1 MMSMGRPRQH
11 NADTAQGLLVAGERL
26 AERDGLDALSVRR
39 LANEV
44 GTTTRAVYSLFG
56 SMDGL
61 VVALGARAFELLG
74 GAVAAL
80 ADTKDPVAD
89 LVAAGLVFRE
99 FSLSHPSLFRIA
111 VQRAAVSRDL
121 AAQFRPAAAAAMAE
135 LARRVARLEED
146 EGLGGRSVHEAASQF
161 HAACEGLAALELRG
175 VPDADGAEAFW
186 RSAVSALVAGFT
198 VPARRTR
205 RSRRP

>member
-1 MMSMGRPRQH
+1 MGRPREH
-11 NADTAQGLLVAGERL
+11 NADTAQALLAGGERL
-26 AERDGLDALSVRR
+26 AEREGVDALSVRR

-80 ADTKDPVAD
+80 ADTKDPVSD

-99 FSLSHPSLFRIA
+99 FILSHPSLFRIA

-135 LARRVARLEED
+135 LARRVARLQEKG
-146 EGLGGRSVHEAASQF
+146 GLGGRSVHEAASQF
-161 HAACEGLAALELRG
+161 HALCEGLAALELRG
-175 VPDADGAEAFW
+175 VLDADGAEAFW
-186 RSAVSALVAGFT
+186 RSALTALVAGFT
-198 VPARRTR
+198 GPAPRTT

>member
-11 NADTAQGLLVAGERL
+11 NVDTAEGLLVAGERL
-26 AERDGLDALSVRR
+26 AERDGVDALSVRR

-161 HAACEGLAALELRG
+161 HALCEGLAALELRG
-175 VPDADGAEAFW
+175 VLDADGAEAFW

>member
-1 MMSMGRPRQH
+1 MGRPREH
-11 NADTAQGLLVAGERL
+11 NADTAQALLAAGERL
-26 AERDGLDALSVRR
+26 AEREGVDALSVRR

-56 SMDGL
+56 SMDGF

-80 ADTKDPVAD
+80 ADTKDPVSD

-111 VQRAAVSRDL
+111 VQRTAVPTDL
-121 AAQFRPAAAAAMAE
+121 VAQFRPAAVAAMAE
-135 LARRVARLEED
+135 LERRVARVHEVD
-146 EGLGGRSVHEAASQF
+146 GLGGRSVHDAASQF
-161 HAACEGLAALELRG
+161 HALCEGLAALELRG
-175 VPDADGAEAFW
+175 MLDGAGAEAFW
-186 RSAVSALVAGFT
+186 RSALSALVAGFT
-198 VPARRTR
+198 VPARRTK
-205 RSRRP
+205 RSKRP

>member
-1 MMSMGRPRQH
+1 MGRPREH
-11 NADTAQGLLVAGERL
+11 NADTAQALLAAGERL
-26 AERDGLDALSVRR
+26 AEREGVDALSVRR

-56 SMDGL
+56 SMDGF

-80 ADTKDPVAD
+80 ADTKDPVSD

-111 VQRAAVSRDL
+111 VQRTAVPTDL
-121 AAQFRPAAAAAMAE
+121 VAQFRPAAVAAMAE
-135 LARRVARLEED
+135 LERRVARVQEVD
-146 EGLGGRSVHEAASQF
+146 GLGGRSVHEAASQF
-161 HAACEGLAALELRG
+161 HALCEGLAALELRG
-175 VPDADGAEAFW
+175 MLDAAGAEAFW
-186 RSAVSALVAGFT
+186 RSALSALVAGFT
-198 VPARRTR
+198 VPARRTK
-205 RSRRP
+205 RSKRP

>member
-1 MMSMGRPRQH
+1 MSMGRPREH
-11 NADTAQGLLVAGERL
+11 NADTAQALLAAGERL
-26 AERDGLDALSVRR
+26 AEREGVDALSVRR

-80 ADTKDPVAD
+80 ADTKDPVSD

-99 FSLSHPSLFRIA
+99 FSRSHPSLFRIA

-135 LARRVARLEED
+135 LVRRVARLQEND
-146 EGLGGRSVHEAASQF
+146 GLGGRSVHEAASQF
-161 HAACEGLAALELRG
+161 HALCEGLAALELRG
-175 VPDADGAEAFW
+175 VLDADGAEALW
-186 RSAVSALVAGFT
+186 RSALTALVAGFT
-198 VPARRTR
+198 GPARPPR

>member
-1 MMSMGRPRQH
+1 MGRPREH
-11 NADTAQGLLVAGERL
+11 NADTAQALLAAGERL
-26 AERDGLDALSVRR
+26 AEREGVDALSVRR
-39 LANEV
+39 LAQEV

-61 VVALGARAFELLG
+61 VIALGARGFELLG

-89 LVAAGLVFRE
+89 LVEAGLVFRE

-111 VQRAAVSRDL
+111 VQRTAVAGDL
-121 AAQFRPAAAAAMAE
+121 AVQFRPAAATAMAQLE
-135 LARRVARLEED
+135 RRVARLQED
-146 EGLGGRSVHEAASQF
+146 NGLGERSVHEAASQF
-161 HAACEGLAALELRG
+161 HALCEGLAALELRG
-175 VPDADGAEAFW
+175 VLSADGAEAFW
-186 RSAVSALVAGFT
+186 RSAFTALVAGFA

-205 RSRRP
+205 RSR

>member
-1 MMSMGRPRQH
+1 MSMGRPREH
-11 NADTAQGLLVAGERL
+11 NADTAQALLTAGERL
-26 AERDGLDALSVRR
+26 AEREGVDALSVRR

-44 GTTTRAVYSLFG
+44 GTSTRAVYSLFG

-89 LVAAGLVFRE
+89 LVEAGLVFRQ

-111 VQRAAVSRDL
+111 VQRTAVAGDV
-121 AAQFRPAAAAAMAE
+121 AMQFRPAAAAAMAE
-135 LARRVARLEED
+135 LARRVCRLQEVD
-146 EGLGGRSVHEAASQF
+146 GLGGRSVHEAASQF
-161 HAACEGLAALELRG
+161 HALCEGLAALELRG
-175 VPDADGAEAFW
+175 VLDAGGAEAFW
-186 RSAVSALVAGFT
+186 RSALTALVAGFT
-198 VPARRTR
+198 VPGRRTT
-205 RSRRP
+205 RSKRP

>member
-1 MMSMGRPRQH
+1 MGRPREH
-11 NADTAQGLLVAGERL
+11 NADTAQALLAAGERL
-26 AERDGLDALSVRR
+26 AEHEGVEALSVRR

-74 GAVAAL
+74 GAVDAL
-80 ADTKDPVAD
+80 AETKDPVAD
-89 LVAAGLVFRE
+89 LVEAGLVFRE

-111 VQRAAVSRDL
+111 VQRTAVSGDL

-135 LARRVARLEED
+135 LARRVARLQEI
-146 EGLGGRSVHEAASQF
+146 
-161 HAACEGLAALELRG
+161 
-175 VPDADGAEAFW
+175 DAKIHNLLD
-186 RSAVSALVAGFT
+186 RL
-198 VPARRTR
+198 
-205 RSRRP
+205 

>member
-1 MMSMGRPRQH
+1 MSMGRPREH
-11 NADTAQGLLVAGERL
+11 NADTAQALLVAGERL
-26 AERDGLDALSVRR
+26 AEREGVDALSVRR

-80 ADTKDPVAD
+80 DDTKDPVAD
-89 LVAAGLVFRE
+89 LVEAGLVFRE

-111 VQRAAVSRDL
+111 VQRTAVEGEL
-121 AAQFRPAAAAAMAE
+121 AVQFRPAAAAAMAE
-135 LARRVARLEED
+135 LARRVARLQED
-146 EGLGGRSVHEAASQF
+146 KRLGERSVHEAASQF
-161 HAACEGLAALELRG
+161 HALCEGLAALELRG
-175 VPDADGAEAFW
+175 VLNADGAEVFW
-186 RSAVSALVAGFT
+186 RSALTALVAGFA

-205 RSRRP
+205 RSTRP

>member
-1 MMSMGRPRQH
+1 MGRPREH
-11 NADTAQGLLVAGERL
+11 NADTAQALLAAGERL
-26 AERDGLDALSVRR
+26 AEREGVDALSVRR

-80 ADTKDPVAD
+80 AETKDPVSD
-89 LVAAGLVFRE
+89 LVEAGLVFRE

-111 VQRAAVSRDL
+111 VQRTAVSGDL
-121 AAQFRPAAAAAMAE
+121 AAQFRPAAAAALAE
-135 LARRVARLEED
+135 LAD
-146 EGLGGRSVHEAASQF
+146 GSLGCRKTT
-161 HAACEGLAALELRG
+161 
-175 VPDADGAEAFW
+175 
-186 RSAVSALVAGFT
+186 ALVGGPCT
-198 VPARRTR
+198 RVR
-205 RSRRP
+205 RSSTHCVKDSPPSSCEACWTLAGPRRSGAVL

>member
-1 MMSMGRPRQH
+1 MGRPREH
-11 NADTAQGLLVAGERL
+11 NADTAKALLAAGERL
-26 AERDGLDALSVRR
+26 AEDEGVGALSVRR
-39 LANEV
+39 LANDV

-80 ADTKDPVAD
+80 AETKDPVAD
-89 LVAAGLVFRE
+89 LVDAGLVFRE

-111 VQRAAVSRDL
+111 VQRTAMSTNL
-121 AAQFRPAAAAAMAE
+121 AAQLRPAAAAAMAE
-135 LARRVARLEED
+135 LHQRVARLQED
-146 EGLGGRSVHEAASQF
+146 GALGERSVHEAAVQF
-161 HAACEGLAALELRG
+161 HALCEGLAALELRG
-175 VPDADGAEAFW
+175 VLDAAGAEAFW
-186 RSAVSALVAGFT
+186 RSALTALVAGFA
-198 VPARRTR
+198 VRAQRTS